1 MLKTLFWL
9 LLTINAAML
18 AWGQG
23 LFAAQPVQR
32 REPQRLAQ
40 QLHPEQLILTTA
52 PVAATDNAPGRPAV
66 DTAAPALAAVTT
78 TATAPAAAVAAAGTA
93 VPAAPAITTAATT
106 PATTPASAT
115 AATASAAGTQLAAPT
130 TAPQPVPGPLLAAAS
145 VVPAGAVG
153 ARAPIGPATTPIAP
167 VASIVPPL
175 PASSSPVASCVDIG
189 NFEPAGAR
197 LFRTRLN
204 AAHLGARAISRNVQE
219 VSSHMVYIPAQEGR
233 AGAER
238 KAAELRR
245 LGITDFYV
253 MPESSALPNAIS
265 LGLFKTEAAAKAR
278 IGALIGRGV
287 RSARIMART
296 ASTDKLAF
304 RLRDLN
310 SAELA
315 ALTTL
320 AAEFPLQTRRE
331 CAG

>member
-40 QLHPEQLILTTA
+40 QLHPEQLILSAA
-52 PVAATDNAPGRPAV
+52 PVVAANGAPGLPAGDTATPDHAAAATVASAVPAAAA
-66 DTAAPALAAVTT
+66 TAATVATAAGAQPASAAQPVPSTASPASAPAPSSVAAPVPALAA
-78 TATAPAAAVAAAGTA
+78 APA
-93 VPAAPAITTAATT
+93 
-106 PATTPASAT
+106 
-115 AATASAAGTQLAAPT
+115 
-130 TAPQPVPGPLLAAAS
+130 
-145 VVPAGAVG
+145 VPAGAVG
-153 ARAPIGPATTPIAP
+153 ARVPIAPATTPIAP

-175 PASSSPVASCVDIG
+175 PAPLPPVASCIDIG
-189 NFEPAGAR
+189 NFDPAGAR
-197 LFRTRLN
+197 QFRTRLN
-204 AAHLGARAISRNVQE
+204 AVRLGARAISRNVQE

-245 LGITDFYV
+245 LGIDDFYV
-253 MPESSALPNAIS
+253 MPESLALPNAIS

-278 IGALIGRGV
+278 IGTLIGQGV

-296 ASTDKLAF
+296 VSTDKLAF